1 VNILVVGGAGYI
13 GSHMV
18 KMLHANNHQVTTLD
32 NLSTGHADAVH
43 HGHLVQGDMGDKSL
57 LATIFSRH
65 HFDAVMHFAAVSIVG
80 ESVTHPAKYYAN
92 NVARTL
98 TLLDAM
104 VDHGVLKFVF
114 SSTAAIFGNPSQSL
128 IDENHPQFPVNP
140 YGQSKLMIEK
150 ILNDYDTAYKLR
162 SVKLRYFNAAG
173 ADPEGTLGERHEP
186 ETHLIPLVLQV
197 ASGRKDNIHIFGT
210 DYDTPDGT
218 CLRDYIHVQDLCSAH
233 LLALNRL
240 QDDNLPSR
248 AYNLGNGEGY
258 SVKEVIHTASTI
270 TGRKIATINKPRR
283 SGDPACLVANAQLAN
298 LELGWRIQY
307 PDLETIIQ
315 HAWNRETHYK

>member
-18 KMLHANNHQVTTLD
+18 KMLHANGHQVITLD

-43 HGHLVQGDMGDKSL
+43 HGPLVQGDMGDKAL

-65 HFDAVMHFAAVSIVG
+65 HFDAVMHFAAVSIVS
-80 ESVTHPAKYYAN
+80 ESVTNPAKYYIN

-114 SSTAAIFGNPSQSL
+114 SSTAAIFGNPTQTL
-128 IDENHPQFPVNP
+128 IDENHPQCPVNP
-140 YGQSKLMIEK
+140 YGHSKLMIEK
-150 ILNDYDTAYKLR
+150 ILNDYDTAYNLR
-162 SVKLRYFNAAG
+162 SIKLRYFNAAG

-197 ASGRKDNIHIFGT
+197 ASGRKDNIDIFGT
-210 DYDTPDGT
+210 DYETPDGT
-218 CLRDYIHVQDLCSAH
+218 CLRDYVHVHDLCTAH

-240 QDDNLPSR
+240 QDNHLPSS

-258 SVKEVIHTASTI
+258 SVKEVIQTASKI

-283 SGDPACLVANAQLAN
+283 SGDPARLVANARRAGN
-298 LELGWRIQY
+298 ELDWRVRY
-307 PDLETIIQ
+307 SKLETIIQ
-315 HAWNRETHYK
+315 HAWNWEINYK